1 MPKVINRTVL
11 TKKSQITLPKKV
23 RVVLKVK
30 PGDQVSFKIEGDEV
44 KIVPVPSMLDEN
56 FGKVKPRKKPE
67 DFSELRRIFE
77 EKIGEEVLK
86 EY

>member
-1 MPKVINRTVL
+1 MPKVINRTAL

-23 RVVLKVK
+23 REVLKVN

-44 KIVPVPSMLDEN
+44 KIVPVTSLLDEN
-56 FGKVKPRKKPE
+56 FGKVKPRRKPE
-67 DFSELRRIFE
+67 DFRELRRNFE
-77 EKIGEEVLK
+77 EKIGEEVSK